1 MPTIKEHIEVVKAE
15 IDATGKRLETETLTA
30 DQLVE
35 VGNRMAQ
42 LGETLSWLLAT
53 FEMQQGPKPKL
64 VVAGKKWNERLAEEI
79 AKRNSH

>member
-1 MPTIKEHIEVVKAE
+1 MPEIKDHIAVVKAE

-30 DQLVE
+30 DQLINIA
-35 VGNRMAQ
+35 NRMVQ
-42 LGETLSWLLAT
+42 LGEALSWLLAIV
-53 FEMQQGPKPKL
+53 EMEQGPKPKL